1 MRGNGRDGVKGNW
14 IKGKLRESIKSKN
27 VRLFLVGGHF
37 EYETKKCMWYEVEKE
52 GGGGRLNRGAFFRCC
67 HIWADDWLTGED
79 GCLTLVPYRLV
90 ALVP

>member
-37 EYETKKCMWYEVEKE
+37 EYETKKMYV
-52 GGGGRLNRGAFFRCC
+52 
-67 HIWADDWLTGED
+67 
-79 GCLTLVPYRLV
+79 V
-90 ALVP
+90 